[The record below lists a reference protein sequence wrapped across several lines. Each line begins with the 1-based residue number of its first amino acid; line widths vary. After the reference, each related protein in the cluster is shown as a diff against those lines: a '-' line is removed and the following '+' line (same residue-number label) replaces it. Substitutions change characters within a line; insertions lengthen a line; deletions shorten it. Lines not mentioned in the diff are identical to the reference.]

1 MKGIS
6 SKEII
11 MTEIKSLKGET
22 FYVTTTALRD
32 IYYIYKIADNVATK
46 LGSSKNPMTLEDKF
60 IGDREKA
67 LKRLEEMT
75 DEQ

>member
-46 LGSSKNPMTLEDKF
+46 LGSSKNPLALEDKY
-60 IGDREKA
+60 IGEREKV
-67 LKRLEEMT
+67 LKRLEKMT

>member
-32 IYYIYKIADNVATK
+32 TYYIYKIENNVATK
-46 LGSSKNPMTLEDKF
+46 LGNGKSPMVLEDKY
-60 IGDREKA
+60 IGEREKV
-67 LKRLEEMT
+67 LKRLEKMT

>member
-46 LGSSKNPMTLEDKF
+46 LGSGKNPMTLEDKF

>member
-1 MKGIS
+1 MKGVP
-6 SKEII
+6 SKEIV
-11 MTEIKSLKGET
+11 MTKITSLNGET
-22 FYVTTTALRD
+22 FYITTTALRD
-32 IYYIYKIADNVATK
+32 TYYIYKIQNNAATK
-46 LGSSKNPMTLEDKF
+46 LGSGKNPMTLEDKF

>member
-1 MKGIS
+1 MKGLP

-46 LGSSKNPMTLEDKF
+46 LGSGQSPMVLEDKY
-60 IGDREKA
+60 IGDRDKA
-67 LKRLEEMT
+67 LKRLEKMI

>member
-46 LGSSKNPMTLEDKF
+46 LGSGKEPNGF
-60 IGDREKA
+60 GR
-67 LKRLEEMT
+67 
-75 DEQ
+75 

>member
-32 IYYIYKIADNVATK
+32 IYYIYKIADNVVTK
-46 LGSSKNPMTLEDKF
+46 LGSGKSPMVLEDKN
-60 IGDREKA
+60 IGDRDKA
-67 LKRLEEMT
+67 LKRLEKMI
-75 DEQ
+75 DGQ

>member
-46 LGSSKNPMTLEDKF
+46 LGGGKSPMVLEDKY
-60 IGDREKA
+60 IGDRDKA
-67 LKRLEEMT
+67 LKRLEKMI
-75 DEQ
+75 DGQ

>member
-1 MKGIS
+1 MKGLP

-46 LGSSKNPMTLEDKF
+46 LGSGKSPMVLEDKY
-60 IGDREKA
+60 IGDRDKA
-67 LKRLEEMT
+67 LKRLEKMI

>member
-46 LGSSKNPMTLEDKF
+46 LGSSKNPLALEDKY
-60 IGDREKA
+60 IGEREKV
-67 LKRLEEMT
+67 LKRLEKMI
-75 DEQ
+75 DGQ

>member
-32 IYYIYKIADNVATK
+32 IYYIYKIADNVVTK
-46 LGSSKNPMTLEDKF
+46 LGSGKSPMVLEDKY
-60 IGDREKA
+60 IGDRDKA
-67 LKRLEEMT
+67 LKRLEKMI
-75 DEQ
+75 DGQ

>member
-32 IYYIYKIADNVATK
+32 IYYIYKIADNVVTK
-46 LGSSKNPMTLEDKF
+46 LGSGKSPMVLEDKY
-60 IGDREKA
+60 IGNRDKA
-67 LKRLEEMT
+67 LKRLEKMI
-75 DEQ
+75 DGQ